1 MHGSKWPINSAR
13 IVLARVVAP
22 EAAVLAEGVGE
33 ASVAVVGALLVVEG
47 PALLTDNN
55 RCSKRLRVIDCLL
68 LFEILVLEV

>member
-13 IVLARVVAP
+13 IVQARVVAP

-33 ASVAVVGALLVVEG
+33 ASVAVGGALLVVEG
-47 PALLTDNN
+47 PALLTDN
-55 RCSKRLRVIDCLL
+55 RCSKRWRVIDCLL